1 MLYRQKKMGKEF
13 PMNIA
18 LQSEKALDQ
27 GGVTREML
35 SAFWEVA
42 YATYFY
48 GEGVVIPLIH
58 AQIDN
63 Q

>member
-1 MLYRQKKMGKEF
+1 
-13 PMNIA
+13 MNIA